1 MRIEAFIGKLKI
13 QLRKRYRVMKESM
26 EYES

>member
-1 MRIEAFIGKLKI
+1 MRIKAFIGKLKF
-13 QLRKRYRVMKESM
+13 QLRKRYMVKKESM